1 MGIDADARYLQSH
14 EWAKK
19 ADGNVFTVG
28 LTAYAIEQL
37 GDIVYMEL
45 PEAGKE
51 VAAGEPFG
59 VVESVKSAADMYS
72 PVSGKIVEVN
82 NDIPDNPD
90 TLKTDAYSA
99 GWLIKIEAT
108 APAEFDALLDD
119 VAYKK
124 FLETEA

>member
-1 MGIDADARYLQSH
+1 MVIDADARYLQSH

-28 LTAYAIEQL
+28 LSAYAIEQL

-59 VVESVKSAADMYS
+59 IVESVKSAADMYA
-72 PVSGKIVEVN
+72 PLSGKIVEAN

-90 TLKTDAYSA
+90 TLKTDAYGT

-119 VAYKK
+119 AAYKK

>member
-1 MGIDADARYLQSH
+1 MVIDADARYLQSH

-28 LTAYAIEQL
+28 LSAYAIEQL

-59 VVESVKSAADMYS
+59 IVESVKSAADMYA
-72 PVSGKIVEVN
+72 PLSGKIVEAN

-90 TLKTDAYSA
+90 SLKTDAYGT
-99 GWLIKIEAT
+99 GWLIKVEAT
-108 APAEFDALLDD
+108 TPAEFDALLDD
-119 VAYKK
+119 AAYKK